1 MESRAWAPHLDVVDH
16 GKPAEQRDVLERARD
31 AEPGAPMGGQIGDVA
46 AVEPDASRRG
56 AVFSRDDVEEAGLPG
71 AIGADHRSDRPRWHC
86 DADVLER
93 MNAAETQEDAFDC
106 EKGI

>member
-71 AIGADHRSDRPRWHC
+71 AIGADHRSDRPRWYC
-86 DADVLER
+86 DADVLECV
-93 MNAAETQEDAFDC
+93 NAAETQEDAFDS